1 MRGENAFSTQR
12 RKTRDRNDGDSSS
25 NESNNCRVKTDW
37 NRSRREEEERCFVNE
52 MIISTINSLNNHKI
66 RSPISVDAFA
76 RAHIYVYV
84 YIILKLAIKISGN
97 NRQDRY
103 PIAL

>member
-1 MRGENAFSTQR
+1 
-12 RKTRDRNDGDSSS
+12 
-25 NESNNCRVKTDW
+25 
-37 NRSRREEEERCFVNE
+37 

-66 RSPISVDAFA
+66 RSPISVDEFA

-84 YIILKLAIKISGN
+84 YITLKLAIKISGN